1 MTEVDNSKRESWIGQ
16 RRDYTEAMLPC
27 SANYMRQ
34 TRQLRK
40 RTPWII
46 DKLGQGKL
54 RLPKDVFVTVAVVVV
69 GTVAVVVWVTNW
81 EEVIST
87 VTAA

>member
-1 MTEVDNSKRESWIGQ
+1 MKK
-16 RRDYTEAMLPC
+16 
-27 SANYMRQ
+27 

-40 RTPWII
+40 RTPWRS
-46 DKLGQGKL
+46 DKLGQRKL

-69 GTVAVVVWVTNW
+69 GTVAVVVLVTNS

-87 VTAA
+87 VTAG